1 MRASEPPAAPST
13 PLTSR
18 GESTRERI
26 LQSAAEVLAERGYA
40 GSTLNDFADR
50 ANTKAGSLYYYFE
63 SREDLI
69 REIMTRG
76 ITETIE
82 HVTAAVD
89 ALPPEAT
96 SQDRLAAAISAQVRY
111 LLTENNI
118 ARASI
123 RALGQAPPD
132 VQGPAIVLHREY
144 GHYLAKL
151 IDDATHDGYV
161 DASIDSRVLRL
172 LIAGAANWST
182 AWYSP
187 QGDASVEVIAEL
199 AGRLATGRIA
209 PATGPAARPSPA
221 RGRTTGPNRRAPA
234 PRR

>member
-1 MRASEPPAAPST
+1 MRASEPVAAPT
-13 PLTSR
+13 TQLTSR

-40 GSTLNDFADR
+40 GATLNDIAQR

-63 SREDLI
+63 SREDLV

-82 HVTAAVD
+82 HVIAAVD
-89 ALPPEAT
+89 ALPPGAT
-96 SQDRLAAAISAQVRY
+96 SQDRVAAAISAQVRY
-111 LLTENNI
+111 LLTESSI

-123 RALGQAPPD
+123 RALGQAPAE
-132 VQGPAIVLHREY
+132 VQGPAIELHREY
-144 GHYLAKL
+144 GHYLGKL
-151 IDDATHDGYV
+151 IDEAAQDGFV

-182 AWYSP
+182 EWYNP

-199 AGRLATGRIA
+199 AGRLSTGRI
-209 PATGPAARPSPA
+209 GPKADR
-221 RGRTTGPNRRAPA
+221 
-234 PRR
+234 